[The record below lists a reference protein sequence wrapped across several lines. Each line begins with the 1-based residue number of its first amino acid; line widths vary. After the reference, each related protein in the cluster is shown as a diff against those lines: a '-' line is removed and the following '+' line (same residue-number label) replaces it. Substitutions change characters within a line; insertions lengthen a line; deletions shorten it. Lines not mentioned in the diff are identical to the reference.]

1 MQHQNKMAAGAR
13 MDPGAEVEIE
23 LKLSGEP
30 DALKRAFAAAPI
42 RDRATGRA
50 RTKRLENIYYDTED
64 QRLRARGLA
73 LRVRKDGRRY
83 YQTLKSNDAKALAAY
98 RGEWQNPLRSSEPDL
113 ALMPE
118 GGKAA
123 LDGAIDEHE
132 LRPLFATRVQR
143 TVRRIATGDQAG
155 GSNVIE
161 AALDLGSIEA
171 NGCSTP
177 IAEVELELLE
187 GSPEALYRLALEL
200 DALAP
205 LRLETRSKSTRG
217 YALAAGAPPAW
228 HKAEP
233 PALEDDATVDQAIQ
247 AILRNCL
254 RQWGANEA
262 AALDGSDPEG
272 VHQIRVALRRLR
284 SAFSVFGRLFD
295 PGQRARLSGEA
306 NAILSSL
313 GAARDW
319 DVFLGE
325 LLAPVSAARPDDA
338 GLARLA
344 EAAQRERAKGYAQA
358 RAAIGAPS
366 YTRYMLQL
374 GCWIEAC
381 GWRAQAT
388 ERGAEWL
395 ERPVVEFAA
404 HLLGKRQRKAL
415 KLGRQFAQLSADER
429 HRVRIALKKLRYA
442 TEFFQTLYPKKD
454 TKPYLAALKD
464 LQDRLGHLND
474 VAVAERLIGALL
486 GEADRSADGDRLER
500 AGGLVLGWHAHGVAE
515 IEPATV
521 CAWQEFA
528 ELEPFWR
535 RSGIDGRR

>member
-1 MQHQNKMAAGAR
+1 MQHQNKVIAGVHV
-13 MDPGAEVEIE
+13 DPGDEMEIE

-50 RTKRLENIYYDTED
+50 RRKRLENVYYDTED

-73 LRVRKDGRRY
+73 FRVRKDGRRY
-83 YQTLKSNDAKALAAY
+83 YQTLKSNDAEGLAAY
-98 RGEWQNPLRSSEPDL
+98 RGEWQNPLPSSEPDL

-123 LDGAIDEHE
+123 LDGAIDTGE
-132 LRPLFATRVQR
+132 LRPLFATHVQR
-143 TVRRIATGDQAG
+143 TLRRIETTDQTGDA
-155 GSNVIE
+155 SVIE

-171 NGCSTP
+171 NGASLP

-187 GSPEALYRLALEL
+187 GSPEALYALALEL
-200 DALAP
+200 DDLGP
-205 LRLETRSKSTRG
+205 LRLEVRSKPARG
-217 YALAAGAPPAW
+217 YALAAGTAPAW

-233 PALEDDATVDQAIQ
+233 PALDPEATVDQAMQ

-254 RQWGANEA
+254 QQWCANEA

-272 VHQIRVALRRLR
+272 VHQMRVAIRRLR

-295 PGQRARLSGEA
+295 PDQRARLSGEA
-306 NAILSSL
+306 KSIVSSL
-313 GAARDW
+313 GPARDW
-319 DVFLGE
+319 DVFLSE

-344 EAAQRERAKGYAQA
+344 EAAQAERARGYAEA
-358 RAAIGAPS
+358 RAAIQAPS
-366 YTRYMLQL
+366 YTRSMLQL
-374 GCWIEAC
+374 GRWIEGC
-381 GWRAQAT
+381 GWRAQAS
-388 ERGAEWL
+388 ERGADWL
-395 ERPVVEFAA
+395 DRPIVEFAA

-415 KLGRQFAQLSADER
+415 KLGRQFEQLSAEER
-429 HRVRIALKKLRYA
+429 HKVRIALKKLRYA
-442 TEFFQTLYPKKD
+442 TEFFQTLYPKKES
-454 TKPYLAALKD
+454 KPYLAALKD

-474 VAVAERLIGALL
+474 VAVAERLIGMLL
-486 GEADRSADGDRLER
+486 GEADGSADGGDIRWG
-500 AGGLVLGWHAHGVAE
+500 GGLVLGWHARGVAE

-521 CAWQEFA
+521 RAWQEFA

-535 RSGIDGRR
+535 

>member
-1 MQHQNKMAAGAR
+1 MQHQNKMTAGVQVG
-13 MDPGAEVEIE
+13 PGEEMEIE

-50 RTKRLENIYYDTED
+50 RSKRLENVYYDTED

-73 LRVRKDGRRY
+73 FRVRKDGRQY
-83 YQTLKSNDAKALAAY
+83 YQTLKSNDAEGLAAY

-123 LDGAIDEHE
+123 LDGALDEGE
-132 LRPLFATRVQR
+132 LRPLFATHVQR
-143 TVRRIATGDQAG
+143 TVRRIETADQAG
-155 GSNVIE
+155 GASVIE

-171 NGCSTP
+171 NGASLP

-187 GSPEALYRLALEL
+187 GSPEALYALALEL
-200 DALAP
+200 DALGP
-205 LRLETRSKSTRG
+205 LRLETRSKSARG

-233 PALEDDATVDQAIQ
+233 PALDPAATVKQAMQ

-254 RQWGANEA
+254 QQWCANEV

-272 VHQIRVALRRLR
+272 VHQMRVAIRRLR

-295 PGQRARLSGEA
+295 PDQRARLSGEA
-306 NAILSSL
+306 KTIVSSL
-313 GAARDW
+313 GPARDW
-319 DVFLGE
+319 DVFLSE

-338 GLARLA
+338 GLAQLT
-344 EAAQRERAKGYAQA
+344 EAAQAERARGYAEA
-358 RAAIGAPS
+358 RAAIQAPS

-374 GCWIEAC
+374 GRWIEAC
-381 GWRAQAT
+381 GWRAQAS
-388 ERGAEWL
+388 ERGADWL
-395 ERPVVEFAA
+395 DRPIVEFAA

-415 KLGRQFAQLSADER
+415 KLGRQFEQLSAEER
-429 HRVRIALKKLRYA
+429 HKVRIALKKLRYA
-442 TEFFQTLYPKKD
+442 TEFFQTLYPKKES
-454 TKPYLAALKD
+454 KPYLAALKD

-474 VAVAERLIGALL
+474 VAVAERLIGTLL
-486 GEADRSADGDRLER
+486 GEADGSADGRDIRWG
-500 AGGLVLGWHAHGVAE
+500 GGLVLGWHARGVAE

-521 CAWQEFA
+521 RAWQEFA
-528 ELEPFWR
+528 EHEPFWR
-535 RSGIDGRR
+535 

>member
-1 MQHQNKMAAGAR
+1 MQHQNKMPAGAQAA
-13 MDPGAEVEIE
+13 PGAEVEIE

-50 RTKRLENIYYDTED
+50 KSKRLENIYYDTED

-73 LRVRKDGRRY
+73 FRVRKDGRRY
-83 YQTLKSNDAKALAAY
+83 CQTLKSNDAGGLAAY

-118 GGKAA
+118 GGRAA
-123 LDGAIDEHE
+123 LDGAIDTAE

-143 TVRRIATGDQAG
+143 TVRRIATIDQGG
-155 GSNVIE
+155 GSSVIE

-171 NGCSTP
+171 NGASLP

-187 GSPEALYRLALEL
+187 GSPEALYALALEL
-200 DALAP
+200 DALAT
-205 LRLETRSKSTRG
+205 LRLETRSKSARG
-217 YALAAGAPPAW
+217 YALAASAPPAW

-233 PALEDDATVDQAIQ
+233 PGLEGDATVDQAIQ

-254 RQWGANEA
+254 QQWCANEA

-272 VHQIRVALRRLR
+272 VHQMRVALRRLR
-284 SAFSVFGRLFD
+284 SAFSLFGRLFD
-295 PGQRARLSGEA
+295 PEQRARLSGEA
-306 NAILSSL
+306 KSIVSSL
-313 GAARDW
+313 GPARDW
-319 DVFLGE
+319 DVFLSN
-325 LLAPVSAARPDDA
+325 LLAPVSGARPDDA
-338 GLARLA
+338 SLARLA
-344 EAAQRERAKGYAQA
+344 EAAQAERAKGYAQV
-358 RAAIGAPS
+358 RAAIEAS
-366 YTRYMLQL
+366 FYTRYMLQL
-374 GCWIEAC
+374 GRWIEAC

-388 ERGAEWL
+388 ERGADWL
-395 ERPVVEFAA
+395 DRPIVEFAA

-415 KLGRQFAQLSADER
+415 KLGREFAQLSAEER

-454 TKPYLAALKD
+454 AKPYLGALKH

-474 VAVAERLIGALL
+474 VAVAERLVRMLV
-486 GEADRSADGDRLER
+486 GEDDRSAHGAGLRWG
-500 AGGLVLGWHAHGVAE
+500 GGLVLGWHARGVAE

-521 CAWQEFA
+521 RAWQEFA

-535 RSGIDGRR
+535 